1 MRLEHFGELESCMVS
16 KFDKIIGIVNSNSRL
31 VFVSTTGYIIW
42 LKNFGEGLA
51 SLDLKTSTYFMDFN
65 FPNSHQK
72 LGNYTFN
79 TREYDGI
86 ILKNIGK
93 PHFELCKWSIEN
105 YIEGKPKDDQRRIKK
120 YFFDG
125 KSTTDCIQKFLQQT
139 GMIRVNWKLSEGS
152 ELNIESH
159 HPLTSSQRRLFID
172 IIESYNIPPN
182 KIYVDDHSKKQ
193 GIKRQLGLRYDF

>member
-16 KFDKIIGIVNSNSRL
+16 KFDKTIEIVNSHSRL
-31 VFVSTTGYIIW
+31 MFVSTTGYTIW
-42 LKNFGEGLA
+42 WKNFGEGKPA
-51 SLDLKTSTYFMDFN
+51 KTSTYFIDFN

-139 GMIRVNWKLSEGS
+139 GMIRVNWKLSEGA

-159 HPLTSSQRRLFID
+159 HPLTSSQRRFFID
-172 IIESYNIPPN
+172 LIESYNIIID
-182 KIYVDDHSKKQ
+182 KIYIDDYSKEQ
-193 GIKRQLGLRYDF
+193 CIKRQLGLNYVL

>member
-1 MRLEHFGELESCMVS
+1 MVS
-16 KFDKIIGIVNSNSRL
+16 KFDKTIEIVNSHSRL
-31 VFVSTTGYIIW
+31 MFESTTGYTIW
-42 LKNFGEGLA
+42 WKNFGEGKPA
-51 SLDLKTSTYFMDFN
+51 KTSTYFIDFN

-139 GMIRVNWKLSEGS
+139 GMIRVNWKLSEGA

-159 HPLTSSQRRLFID
+159 HPLTSSQRRFFID
-172 IIESYNIPPN
+172 LIESYNIIID
-182 KIYVDDHSKKQ
+182 KIYIDDYSKEQ
-193 GIKRQLGLRYDF
+193 CIKRQLGLNYVL